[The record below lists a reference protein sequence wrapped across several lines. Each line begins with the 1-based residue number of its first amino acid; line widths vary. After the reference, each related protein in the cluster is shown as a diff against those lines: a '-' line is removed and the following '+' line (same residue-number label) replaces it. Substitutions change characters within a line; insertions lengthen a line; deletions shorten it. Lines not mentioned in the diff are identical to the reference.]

1 MVDDAFGLST
11 LRIPFSDLYQQSADS
26 KTPTQFSLRG
36 RFVEWLKLT
45 DKPGSVVGQ
54 SFI

>member
-1 MVDDAFGLST
+1 MIFLVLALHVKKH
-11 LRIPFSDLYQQSADS
+11 AKA
-26 KTPTQFSLRG
+26 KTPPRRG
-36 RFVEWLKLT
+36 FIEELKLT